1 MIISWVV
8 IVIEYMHL
16 YNASLR
22 RSREAEYLHKNANK
36 KEKINKP
43 SAPLLDELSH
53 EPATTTSL
61 MPCQTLASPQVINLY
76 HIREK
81 IGNM

>member
-1 MIISWVV
+1 MPHSQEVGKQSIC
-8 IVIEYMHL
+8 
-16 YNASLR
+16 R
-22 RSREAEYLHKNANK
+22 RMRIKRK
-36 KEKINKP
+36 KINKP

-53 EPATTTSL
+53 ELATTITSL
-61 MPCQTLASPQVINLY
+61 MPCQTLAIPQVINLY